1 MQQEIGFFPSQGD
14 NLQSLTAAQV
24 ELFNERGYLSP
35 LDALTPA
42 ETSASSSYFDNIL
55 ETIRKMQDGRN
66 AYSIMGYHNRCK
78 GIWDLA
84 MHPRILDYVADLL
97 GPDIVCWSSHYFC
110 KLAHD
115 PKHVPW
121 HQDATYWPVRPTK
134 TITVWLAID
143 DVDSANAPM
152 RFIPG
157 SHRMG
162 KAQWHVAEGDYV
174 LPQEIPDATK
184 FGEPI
189 ENILQAGQISIHAS
203 TLIHGSDKNTSN
215 RRRCGL
221 TFRYIPSSCGVLGN
235 AERLLKDAIVCRGDH
250 GLWYPNTRPVNDD
263 LTMIHSHYRDAASA
277 INV

>member
-1 MQQEIGFFPSQGD
+1 MQDKIDFLPSEGK
-14 NLQSLTAAQV
+14 NLKSLQPEQV

-35 LDALTPA
+35 LDALNPV
-42 ETSASSSYFDNIL
+42 ETEASRSYFDTLL
-55 ETIRKMQDGRN
+55 ETIHNMHDGRN

-84 MHPRILDYVADLL
+84 MHPRILDYIEDLL
-97 GPDIVCWSSHYFC
+97 GPNIVCWSSHYFC
-110 KLAHD
+110 KLAQD

-121 HQDATYWPVRPTK
+121 HQDATYWPVRPTR

-157 SHRMG
+157 SHLMG
-162 KAQWHVAEGDYV
+162 KAEWHVAAGNYV
-174 LPQEIPDATK
+174 LPQEIPNATD
-184 FGEPI
+184 FGEPVA
-189 ENILQAGQISIHAS
+189 NLLQAGQISIHAS
-203 TLIHGSDKNTSN
+203 TVIHGSEPNTSN

-235 AERLLKDAIVCRGDH
+235 AQRLLKDGIVCRGDH
-250 GLWYPNTRPVNDD
+250 GSWFANSRPANDD
-263 LTMIHSHYRDAASA
+263 PTMIHSHYRDATPEQ
-277 INV
+277 